1 MPIVTGAQPGLP
13 LITITD
19 FLIDT
24 AATIETDTLRIVIP
38 GQTALKRSIYIDF
51 ETQTIAARAT
61 PLHAVSISGTWE
73 PLGDLD
79 TIVTTLDAGSTA
91 PTVQKVIESL
101 FLSPFLIEK
110 YAREILSIT
119 SEELLS
125 ELQIFKS
132 YLNSQQINTNWK
144 PYSNLR
150 ENSTVL
156 KYRIGADYIDVV
168 FETCPTHF
176 YHYNYKLTTILI
188 TEELKRLAKSG
199 AYLGEHTRKM
209 KQGMFI
215 KCPLQNS

>member
-1 MPIVTGAQPGLP
+1 MQSFLTNLELSIVYNWETYKERKQPTFVFVNEMPNLVLIHQSVLGSGGNGL
-13 LITITD
+13 LI
-19 FLIDT
+19 
-24 AATIETDTLRIVIP
+24 
-38 GQTALKRSIYIDF
+38 G
-51 ETQTIAARAT
+51 
-61 PLHAVSISGTWE
+61 VS
-73 PLGDLD
+73 L
-79 TIVTTLDAGSTA
+79 
-91 PTVQKVIESL
+91 QKVIESGH
-101 FLSPFLIEK
+101 LSPFLMERFVK
-110 YAREILSIT
+110 DILSIT
-119 SEELLS
+119 SEELID
-125 ELQIFKS
+125 ELQSFKS
-132 YLNSQQINTNWK
+132 YLNSQQIITDWK

-150 ENSTVL
+150 GNSTVL

>member
-1 MPIVTGAQPGLP
+1 MQSFLTNLELSIVDNWETYRERKQPAFVFANEMPNLV
-13 LITITD
+13 LIHQSV
-19 FLIDT
+19 L
-24 AATIETDTLRIVIP
+24 E
-38 GQTALKRSIYIDF
+38 
-51 ETQTIAARAT
+51 
-61 PLHAVSISGTWE
+61 SGE
-73 PLGDLD
+73 NNLS
-79 TIVTTLDAGSTA
+79 VDASL
-91 PTVQKVIESL
+91 QKVIESL